1 MSPGIP
7 KPPQLRTTDVK
18 GASQRRKE
26 KQTPR
31 LTVIGKKREKGKGKQ
46 RYHLAFRV
54 GVGKD
59 LISHRSYLV
68 ALKICSR

>member
-1 MSPGIP
+1 MGI
-7 KPPQLRTTDVK
+7 
-18 GASQRRKE
+18 
-26 KQTPR
+26 
-31 LTVIGKKREKGKGKQ
+31 KREKGKGKQ

-59 LISHRSYLV
+59 LISHRSYLG